1 MDYETAGHITA
12 THDTSHYTKCRE
24 LMHKHRKNHMLRFW
38 LTVAICVMNGYIY
51 LVPMPMTRTTDDY
64 PIFVRNGIWDIG
76 FLFAVIG
83 FILMIAIMA
92 LSFFATQDR
101 PKLIC
106 LTQAVLVLAVVI
118 DVMLLWLAIP
128 CMLLCF
134 WSHSE
139 VGKEKWLR
147 EQSGYPYFNERFT
160 EQMTSYGHKYK
171 SRYDLRHKMDQLIE
185 ELDSEKEQ
193 DAFSV
198 SLDHKTAASL
208 EQHYSIP
215 AADAE
220 APAAPSPMMKQQPSV
235 VSAISEIS
243 EKPKAKKKPVTEPLP
258 EPEMPNGNA
267 IPDPVWDVPDPVM
280 DTGAVLSDFP
290 EINGDIP
297 DLPDIPDIPK
307 L

>member
-12 THDTSHYTKCRE
+12 THDTAHYTQCRE

-38 LTVAICVMNGYIY
+38 LMTGLCVMNGYIY
-51 LVPMPMTRTTDDY
+51 LIPMPMTRTTNDY

-83 FILMIAIMA
+83 FILMIAVMA
-92 LSFFATQDR
+92 LSFFATQHK

-106 LTQAVLVLAVVI
+106 LTQAVIVLAVVI
-118 DVMLLWLAIP
+118 DVMLLWIAVP

-171 SRYDLRHKMDQLIE
+171 SRYDLRQKMDQLIE
-185 ELDSEKEQ
+185 ELDGEKEQ
-193 DAFSV
+193 DAVSL
-198 SLDHKTAASL
+198 SLDHRKASAA
-208 EQHYSIP
+208 EQSYSMLS
-215 AADAE
+215 ADAE
-220 APAAPSPMMKQQPSV
+220 TPVSPSPLMTKQQPV
-235 VSAISEIS
+235 VSAISEIP
-243 EKPKAKKKPVTEPLP
+243 EKPKPEKKPVPESLP
-258 EPEMPNGNA
+258 APELPDGNA